1 MENENM
7 DMELNFANGIKI
19 VIDDDKLLSWDY
31 YLGDRQRII
40 VTMKDG
46 SGIINYLFE
55 KNKGIFKKIEWN
67 DFKRV

>member
-1 MENENM
+1 MENENNEN
-7 DMELNFANGIKI
+7 MELNFANGIKI

-55 KNKGIFKKIEWN
+55 KNKGIFKKIE
-67 DFKRV
+67 

>member
-19 VIDDDKLLSWDY
+19 VIDDDKLFSWDY
-31 YLGDRQRII
+31 YLGNRRSII

-55 KNKGIFKKIEWN
+55 KDKGIFKRIE
-67 DFKRV
+67 

>member
-55 KNKGIFKKIEWN
+55 KNKGIFKKIE
-67 DFKRV
+67 

>member
-31 YLGDRQRII
+31 YLGNRRSII

-55 KNKGIFKKIEWN
+55 KDQGIFKRIE
-67 DFKRV
+67 

>member
-1 MENENM
+1 MDENM

-19 VIDDDKLLSWDY
+19 VIDDEQLLSWDY

-55 KNKGIFKKIEWN
+55 RSKGIFKRIE
-67 DFKRV
+67 

>member
-1 MENENM
+1 M

-55 KNKGIFKKIEWN
+55 KNKGIFKKIE
-67 DFKRV
+67 

>member
-19 VIDDDKLLSWDY
+19 VIDDEQLLSWDY

-55 KNKGIFKKIEWN
+55 RSKGIFKRIE
-67 DFKRV
+67 